1 MASPTYQQRVD
12 RNDDRAA
19 MLDKVYRARLR
30 LAGFESTCVAGEA
43 RIRAAQNRLDSIP
56 AYDRGWL
63 VEVIAVL
70 ALVSITLEWYPA
82 RMMSLVFFFA
92 SAVELVALTAAF
104 AVGGF
109 LLGLMLGE
117 LLRRHRKPQ
126 GHAALD
132 WVFLGCAVLAAGAF
146 LAVGYQLRFAY
157 AHASSDAA
165 QSPIGPGVQAAALTT
180 LAFIGIVIAFTS
192 GYYRESVEAMR
203 VRWRLAGLH
212 REVSTNQ
219 RHLEAT
225 RAELEAAERAYRLV
239 SEGDADEG
247 GDWRTLRQAQ
257 GDIGAAQGD
266 IGAARGDIGAAQGG
280 VGAVRYDGP
289 ASRSTAS
296 GSSGPGSAASGSDGP
311 GSAATNGASSNGV
324 VERP

>member
-12 RNDDRAA
+12 RNDDRSA

-30 LAGFESTCVAGEA
+30 LAEFESKCSAGEA

-56 AYDRGWL
+56 VYDRGWML
-63 VEVIAVL
+63 EVIAVL

-126 GHAALD
+126 THAALD
-132 WVFLGCAVLAAGAF
+132 WVFLACAVIAAGAF

-165 QSPIGPGVQAAALTT
+165 QSPIGPAVQAAALTT

-192 GYYRESVEAMR
+192 GYYRESVEALR

-212 REVSTNQ
+212 GQVRTNQ
-219 RHLEAT
+219 RHMEAT

-239 SEGDADEG
+239 MESEAEGG

-266 IGAARGDIGAAQGG
+266 AGM
-280 VGAVRYDGP
+280 RYDGP
-289 ASRSTAS
+289 ASGRYDGPAS
-296 GSSGPGSAASGSDGP
+296 GAAPGSGGAP
-311 GSAATNGASSNGV
+311 GSGASTNGV
-324 VERP
+324 VERS